1 MAIADRRLR
10 DRAARRRLITSTA
23 RTLAER
29 EGWDA
34 VTTRRLSAE
43 IEYSQPVLYR
53 HFASMEDIVEAV
65 ALEGFG
71 ELAETLRTAR
81 GGAGGPEHELRRVAY
96 AYSSFATENPAL
108 YDAMF
113 SRATRL
119 RFGAEDTPAPLSAGF
134 AELRAAVT
142 SVASGRDVDTL
153 TEVLWAA
160 LHGLTMLGRSDRLRP
175 GRESDRIQLLV
186 AMIGVDPR
194 RASPDLRRLWAGD
207 QSPAAGLALTHRR
220 VCMSRLGYRT
230 ARSFSVC
237 GVQ

>member
-1 MAIADRRLR
+1 MAIEDRRLR
-10 DRAARRRLITSTA
+10 ERSARRRLITETA

-43 IEYSQPVLYR
+43 IEYSQPVLYK

-81 GGAGGPEHELRRVAY
+81 RGAGGPGHELRRVAH

-113 SRATRL
+113 TRATRL

-160 LHGLTMLGRSDRLRP
+160 LHGLTTLGHNDRLRP
-175 GRESDRIQLLV
+175 GRETERIELLV
-186 AMIGVDPR
+186 AQFYD
-194 RASPDLRRLWAGD
+194 AS
-207 QSPAAGLALTHRR
+207 
-220 VCMSRLGYRT
+220 SRNPER
-230 ARSFSVC
+230 
-237 GVQ
+237 Q